1 MVKFEWMCNI
11 CKRIFPDTRQLMLH
25 VFFDHSEA
33 IHYGTPIAVDKL
45 PIPKRPEPVAAKIM
59 KAVKPRIKRTPI
71 EEPEEELE
79 EEELDEEE
87 DLSLD

>member
-11 CKRIFPDTRQLMLH
+11 CKRIFPDTRELMLH
-25 VFFDHSEA
+25 VFFEHQEA

-45 PIPKRPEPVAAKIM
+45 PIPKRAEPVAEKVR
-59 KAVKPRIKRTPI
+59 KLVKPKVKRTVI
-71 EEPEEELE
+71 EEEEEPEELE
-79 EEELDEEE
+79 EDE